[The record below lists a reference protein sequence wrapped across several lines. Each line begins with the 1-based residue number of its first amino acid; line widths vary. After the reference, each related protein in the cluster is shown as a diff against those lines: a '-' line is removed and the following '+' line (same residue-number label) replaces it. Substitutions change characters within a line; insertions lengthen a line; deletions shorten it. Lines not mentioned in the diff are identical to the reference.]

1 MASNLIGYEVFALCF
16 SDWGHDICN
25 LFLSPLHHLA
35 LHASY
40 ISSPWPE
47 LTNHRKTKR
56 QLLWHLCSNNTDD
69 IFAIFQLSILYYTEP
84 IIASFQFDCP
94 WISFEHFMSLLDS
107 VMQKC
112 EWKKQTRSNQQCHIR
127 AFQRVCLCLFFDLF
141 QFSFG
146 STAEWTIQQEQ
157 ASLPFHGHECQNVL
171 YVQLTCAHRYLLA
184 TGISFVGPKD

>member
-1 MASNLIGYEVFALCF
+1 MKCLRFV
-16 SDWGHDICN
+16 
-25 LFLSPLHHLA
+25 SPLHHLA

-56 QLLWHLCSNNTDD
+56 QLLWHLCSNNQPNICTDD

-127 AFQRVCLCLFFDLF
+127 AFQRVCLCLFLIC
-141 QFSFG
+141 FSF
-146 STAEWTIQQEQ
+146 
-157 ASLPFHGHECQNVL
+157 LL
-171 YVQLTCAHRYLLA
+171 VQLRNELSNKSKHHYLFMGMSVKMCCMCNWHAHI
-184 TGISFVGPKD
+184 GIFLPRAFPLWGQRTSD